1 MFILADIMKEKDITS
16 QQLAD
21 MTGIP
26 KQTIDQYRSG
36 RRKEPSFSNGL
47 KIATALG
54 VDPYRLLDE
63 SPMTAP

>member
-1 MFILADIMKEKDITS
+1 MFVLADIMKEKGITS

-21 MTGIP
+21 MTDIP

-47 KIATALG
+47 KIAAALG
-54 VDPYRLLDE
+54 VDPYRLWNK
-63 SPMTAP
+63 SPNV